1 MIPYPNI
8 NPVIVKIGPLSLRW
22 YGLMYLLGFVASYF
36 LVRYQLLKK
45 KKFQHLD
52 IDGLYLYLIIGLI
65 LGARLGYILF
75 YNLGYYLQNPTQ
87 IISLWEGGMSF
98 HGGLIG
104 TITAGWIFTRVHKIK
119 FFELADIVIVTAPI
133 GLALGRL
140 GNFINGELYGRV
152 TNVPWGMVFPTGG
165 PMPRHPSQLYEFFL
179 EGVVLFS
186 ILWYLKNKNFKPGTM
201 TALFLIFY
209 GLFRALLEFFREPD
223 VQLGFVLGPFTMG
236 QILSALTILAGLV
249 IIYFTS
255 VNPAA
260 QNRKKG

>member
-1 MIPYPNI
+1 MIQYPNI
-8 NPVIVKIGPLSLRW
+8 DPVIFKIGPLALRW
-22 YGLMYLLGFVASYF
+22 YGLMYLLGFVASYL
-36 LVRYQLLKK
+36 LVRFQLQKK
-45 KKFQHLD
+45 KKFQNLD

-75 YNLGYYLQNPTQ
+75 YNLGYYLQNPSQ

-119 FFELADIVIVTAPI
+119 FFELADIVIITAPI
-133 GLALGRL
+133 GLGLGRL

-152 TNVPWGMVFPTGG
+152 TTVPWGMVFPSGG
-165 PMPRHPSQLYEFFL
+165 PLPRHPSQLYEFFL

-186 ILWYLKNKNFKPGTM
+186 ILWFLKNKNFKPGTL
-201 TALFLIFY
+201 TGLFLIFY
-209 GLFRALLEFFREPD
+209 GIFRIFLEFFREPD

-236 QILSALTILAGLV
+236 QILSTLTILAGAA

-255 VNPAA
+255 ANPTLK
-260 QNRKKG
+260 NRK